1 MAVSL
6 EFDECVNALYTAAER
21 LREDTVDAPED
32 ALVPTCPGWSTRQL
46 LAHTGMVH
54 RWATA
59 NVRGDRH
66 ALDSTAETDAAEEE
80 GMLADDP
87 GAWLLAGAGDL
98 VQALQEAPDDLE
110 RPFFLNDAPPA
121 KLAWARRQCHETT
134 IHAFDGL
141 TARLG
146 GIPPA
151 VAADIDPAIAADG
164 VDELLQGFATRP
176 DETLRTSSRP
186 AVTVVVEAPDVQRA
200 WTLQLS
206 GEPMACEEGAAVP
219 HPDAKLTGTATQLY
233 LGLWNRGD
241 EIAQDGIDVLSFWR
255 EHLRVEW

>member
-6 EFDECVNALYTAAER
+6 EFDDCVNALYSATER
-21 LREDTVDAPED
+21 LRGDTVDIPED
-32 ALVPTCPGWSTRQL
+32 SLVPTCPGWTARQL

-54 RWATA
+54 RWAA
-59 NVRGDRH
+59 RIIRGDD
-66 ALDSTAETDAAEEE
+66 DSVDADRPTAELEEE

-98 VQALQEAPDDLE
+98 VHALESAPDDLD

-141 TARLG
+141 TARFG
-146 GIPPA
+146 GVPTA
-151 VAADIDPAIAADG
+151 AAADVDVDVAVDG
-164 VDELLQGFATRP
+164 IDELLRGFATRRRE
-176 DETLRTSSRP
+176 DLRTTSGSAVSVVVQASDVERSWTLR
-186 AVTVVVEAPDVQRA
+186 
-200 WTLQLS
+200 LS
-206 GEPMACEEGAAVP
+206 GEPMVCEEGSTEKK
-219 HPDAKLTGTATQLY
+219 PDARLTGTATQLY

-241 EIAQDGIDVLSFWR
+241 EITQEGADVLTFWR
-255 EHLRVEW
+255 DHLRVEW

>member
-6 EFDECVNALYTAAER
+6 EFDECVNALYSAAER
-21 LREDTVDAPED
+21 LREDTLDVPED
-32 ALVPTCPGWSTRQL
+32 ALVPTCPGWSVRQL

-54 RWATA
+54 RWAA
-59 NVRGDRH
+59 RNLRGDH
-66 ALDSTAETDAAEEE
+66 DVPESTAAIDQLEEE

-98 VQALQEAPDDLE
+98 AHALEEAPEDLD

-146 GIPPA
+146 QIPSAAAADVDRA
-151 VAADIDPAIAADG
+151 VAADGI
-164 VDELLQGFATRP
+164 DELLQGFATRRREALRTTSRSTVSVVV
-176 DETLRTSSRP
+176 DATDAGRSWTLR
-186 AVTVVVEAPDVQRA
+186 
-200 WTLQLS
+200 LS
-206 GEPMACEEGAAVP
+206 HEPMVCQEGSTEER
-219 HPDAKLTGTATQLY
+219 PDARITGTATQLY

-241 EIAQDGIDVLSFWR
+241 ELAQEGIDVLTFWR
-255 EHLRVEW
+255 DHLRIEW

>member
-6 EFDECVNALYTAAER
+6 EFDECVNALYSATER
-21 LREDTVDAPED
+21 LREETVDVSGES
-32 ALVPTCPGWSTRQL
+32 LVPTCPGWTARQL

-54 RWATA
+54 RWAA
-59 NVRGDRH
+59 RMVRGDH
-66 ALDSTAETDAAEEE
+66 DATDAKATTDELEEE
-80 GMLADDP
+80 GMLVDDP

-98 VQALQEAPDDLE
+98 VHTLEFAPDDLD

-146 GIPPA
+146 GMPSA
-151 VAADIDPAIAADG
+151 AAADIDPAIAVDG
-164 VDELLQGFATRP
+164 VDELLRGFATRP
-176 DETLRTSSRP
+176 REAMRTTSGSRVSVVVDASDVERSWTLR
-186 AVTVVVEAPDVQRA
+186 
-200 WTLQLS
+200 LS
-206 GEPMACEEGAAVP
+206 GEPMVCDEGSTEQ
-219 HPDAKLTGTATQLY
+219 HPDARLTGTAAQLY

-241 EIAQDGIDVLSFWR
+241 ELTQEGADVLTFWR
-255 EHLRVEW
+255 DHLRIEW